1 MTQSG
6 EDDNVDEF
14 VVVSTTKWAC
24 WNRSVYGMEGFD
36 RGQPAWLRIY
46 MNKSIKTI
54 TSYVELM
61 NGCSSLCVYVCFIC
75 CVALS
80 IYCYYSRAKE
90 LINISHLKYFYP
102 PDLSF

>member
-1 MTQSG
+1 
-6 EDDNVDEF
+6 
-14 VVVSTTKWAC
+14 
-24 WNRSVYGMEGFD
+24 MEGFD

-54 TSYVELM
+54 ASYVELM
-61 NGCSSLCVYVCFIC
+61 NGCSSLCVYVCFI
-75 CVALS
+75 
-80 IYCYYSRAKE
+80 CYYSRAKE